1 MTGNCK
7 GKRSDNKVLKG
18 CKTKMTDVWPNSSH
32 QILTCINT
40 EPAKVSCC
48 TVQRIKVLKH
58 VQQISKVFRHQIHS
72 NSPCKNKITSL
83 GRTSNVC
90 NLRRSGSADLLVKQL
105 QRLCDYAKSLC
116 TSWCERLRQ
125 APEKDNSINNNWEK
139 LCSNTWSAV
148 EASLFNWSTSTLL
161 RVKRLSSCQT
171 NSKVQHEN

>member
-1 MTGNCK
+1 MHNQRKYHAVRSK
-7 GKRSDNKVLKG
+7 GSKCRNIQQ
-18 CKTKMTDVWPNSSH
+18 SSK
-32 QILTCINT
+32 
-40 EPAKVSCC
+40 A
-48 TVQRIKVLKH
+48 
-58 VQQISKVFRHQIHS
+58 FRHQIHS
-72 NSPCKNKITSL
+72 NSPCKNKFTSL

-125 APEKDNSINNNWEK
+125 APERKRQQHQQFWEK

-161 RVKRLSSCQT
+161 RDAKGLTTVFLSNKQQSPT
-171 NSKVQHEN
+171 WTPAH